1 MASFIVILLY
11 HYPVHISL
19 PLRKISTPITKVDFT
34 NHHYKY
40 QHEQQQLRCI
50 FRVFHY
56 YFLVLNQFSHE
67 SPHKTQ
73 HFKIEKKSNLI
84 EESFL
89 KRQNAK
95 ITFWAFQKKKQILL
109 TFAILFSIWKNNKGT
124 ISNFFIFF
132 IFWITVL
139 LMGSPN
145 NTFENLVFMKWWNG
159 ESFDTQKWQIHL
171 GPPDDE
177 LIQLIFIFIMHLL
190 MAIWWCVWLKFKKT
204 GPLLIYIHSK

>member
-1 MASFIVILLY
+1 MASFIVILVY

-34 NHHYKY
+34 NHHYISMSSSSSWDVYLGFFIITSWFWTSFLMSPPTRHNTLK
-40 QHEQQQLRCI
+40 LKKKAIWRI
-50 FRVFHY
+50 FFKKDKMQKSL
-56 YFLVLNQFSHE
+56 FG
-67 SPHKTQ
+67 
-73 HFKIEKKSNLI
+73 HFKKKIKYS
-84 EESFL
+84 
-89 KRQNAK
+89 
-95 ITFWAFQKKKQILL
+95 WLL
-109 TFAILFSIWKNNKGT
+109 LLFRLWKNNKGT
-124 ISNFFIFF
+124 ISNFF

-190 MAIWWCVWLKFKKT
+190 MAIWWCVWLKFKNT

>member
-1 MASFIVILLY
+1 MSSSSWDVYLGFFI
-11 HYPVHISL
+11 
-19 PLRKISTPITKVDFT
+19 ITSWFWT
-34 NHHYKY
+34 
-40 QHEQQQLRCI
+40 
-50 FRVFHY
+50 
-56 YFLVLNQFSHE
+56 
-67 SPHKTQ
+67 
-73 HFKIEKKSNLI
+73 
-84 EESFL
+84 SFL
-89 KRQNAK
+89 MSPPTRHITSKLKKKAIWRIFFKRDKMQK
-95 ITFWAFQKKKQILL
+95 SLFGHFKKKQILL

-124 ISNFFIFF
+124 ISNFF

>member
-1 MASFIVILLY
+1 MASFIVIVY

-34 NHHYKY
+34 NHHYISMSSSWDVYLGFFIITSWFWTSFLMSPPTRHNTLKL
-40 QHEQQQLRCI
+40 EKKAIWRI
-50 FRVFHY
+50 FFKRDKMQKSLFG
-56 YFLVLNQFSHE
+56 
-67 SPHKTQ
+67 
-73 HFKIEKKSNLI
+73 HFKKKIKYS
-84 EESFL
+84 
-89 KRQNAK
+89 
-95 ITFWAFQKKKQILL
+95 WLL
-109 TFAILFSIWKNNKGT
+109 LLFRLWKNNKGT
-124 ISNFFIFF
+124 ISNFF

-190 MAIWWCVWLKFKKT
+190 MAIWWCVWLKFKNT